1 MSRKCIAMFSNYHKT
16 TLKKVVFKPD
26 DRSTPSHYILMLTKD
41 ILTTSS
47 RDGSVYIWDLRCTG
61 IQSQAGPPRYKP
73 TASILGGH
81 PVHRGRK
88 MGEMVQGSAI
98 TGLAWSANSIVTACD
113 ANSCLPPSRNTPT
126 NSGCRVI
133 KVWDPRTLNA
143 LSTKAP
149 VAIETSKQPRSHT
162 SRPYG
167 ITSIATQN
175 NRIFALS
182 KDSQYS
188 PSKGTSNSLVS
199 MHLTSAT

>member
-1 MSRKCIAMFSNYHKT
+1 MPCSPIITKQRSRKWCLNPT
-16 TLKKVVFKPD
+16 
-26 DRSTPSHYILMLTKD
+26 ILVSPPHRNCVLTED

-61 IQSQAGPPRYKP
+61 IQSEAGPPRYKP

-98 TGLAWSANSIVTACD
+98 TGLAWSSNTIVTACD
-113 ANSCLPPSRNTPT
+113 ANSYTLFKWLTDL
-126 NSGCRVI
+126 GDRVI

-182 KDSQYS
+182 KDSKYPIPNGITNPQ
-188 PSKGTSNSLVS
+188 SLRI
-199 MHLTSAT
+199 